1 MDTINATQEEEH
13 IKALEGKEAIDKIK
27 ELTKKADT
35 GFLVTNIK
43 TGLPVSA
50 RPMSTQLV
58 DDEGN
63 LWFLSARDSEH
74 NKEIA
79 ADPFVHLFYQ
89 ASAHAGFV
97 NIYGMA
103 EIGDDKA
110 KIDEIWSDIAK
121 VWFQGGKDDPLVTY
135 IKVNPLQGY
144 YWDNKHGGVIQFAK
158 MAASLVTGKT
168 MDDSIEGTLDVGGE

>member
-13 IKALEGKEAIDKIK
+13 IKALEGKEAVEKIK

-35 GFLVTNIK
+35 CFFITNIK

-50 RPMSTQLV
+50 RPMSTQQV

-63 LWFLSARDSEH
+63 LWFLSVKDSDH

-79 ADPFVHLFYQ
+79 SDPFVHLFYQ
-89 ASAHAGFV
+89 ASAHSGFV
-97 NIYGMA
+97 NIYGIA
-103 EIGDDKA
+103 EISYDKA
-110 KIDEIWSDIAK
+110 KIDELWDPIAK
-121 VWFQGGKDDPLVTY
+121 VWFQGGKDDPLISV
-135 IKVNPLQGY
+135 IKVNPLKGY
-144 YWDNKHGGVIQFAK
+144 YWDNKHGNVVAFIK

-168 MDDSIEGTLDVGGE
+168 MDDSIEGTLEV